1 MDITGD
7 GRRTGLDQ
15 RNPED
20 GAGCRPRMV
29 VQGALGQVLVCEH
42 CRQVHLQVGALTL
55 RLTPEAFEEL
65 SEMMLSARR
74 GSQARPDASSA
85 ASAAWH

>member
-1 MDITGD
+1 ME
-7 GRRTGLDQ
+7 Q
-15 RNPED
+15 RNPEE
-20 GAGCRPRMV
+20 GAGCRPRTV
-29 VQGALGQVLVCEH
+29 AQGALGQVLVCEH

-65 SEMMLSARR
+65 SEMTLSARR
-74 GSQARPDASSA
+74 GLQARLAEASPA

>member
-1 MDITGD
+1 ME
-7 GRRTGLDQ
+7 Q

-20 GAGCRPRMV
+20 GGGCRPRTV
-29 VQGALGQVLVCEH
+29 AQGALGQVLVCEH

-65 SEMMLSARR
+65 SEMTLSARR
-74 GSQARPDASSA
+74 GLQAQPEVSPA

>member
-1 MDITGD
+1 M
-7 GRRTGLDQ
+7 DQ

-20 GAGCRPRMV
+20 DAGCRPRTV
-29 VQGALGQVLVCEH
+29 ARGALGQVLVCEH

-55 RLTPEAFEEL
+55 RLTHEAFDEL

-74 GSQARPDASSA
+74 GLQARPDALSA
-85 ASAAWH
+85 AAAVRH